1 MERPRRHW
9 FVFLG
14 LVLVA
19 AMVLL
24 GRGLLHRTEDDAAA
38 ERVTQTRPESP
49 PPAASALYSK
59 PTVSPRAT
67 EGSLFRGRVID
78 AVTRQAV
85 QKFEIQLQ
93 RLNTP
98 TEEPPVAR
106 SFRADDGT
114 FAWQD
119 APVGDWY
126 VAVTAPGYQRFVI
139 EDLSIEAGAATA
151 ELTVPLQPGYKITG
165 RVFDEDSGAGIAQAS
180 ILYREL
186 GADIGAALSGFI
198 ETNPDG
204 SFALDGVPLGRIG
217 LTARS
222 AEYAERALEVVVGK
236 QTPPV
241 EIGLASGGSI
251 SGFVVTT
258 GGAPIAAPVALISEQ
273 NFQQIKRTS
282 DNGAFSFDHLAA
294 GRYRVATGVVGAQEI
309 VLARNE
315 RRDGVVLTA
324 QSQDRSVRG
333 TVTGLRRDEVEH
345 AFVILRSETRNA
357 HAMRPVD
364 AQGEFVLK
372 GVPPGP
378 AELTVSAGPSSREL
392 RKRIEVPADK
402 DLVVDME
409 LAAGVR
415 LSGRVTRGDK
425 PAEAGNTVWMY
436 PFPRQQGN
444 SYHGRTTADGTY
456 RIEGVVAGEYD
467 VMTATGASRR
477 IRIADQ
483 DVVLDLE
490 LPVVQLAGRV
500 IEDGGTVP
508 VVEALVCATSL
519 GADPPG
525 IRPNDRSDHFGH
537 FKLAGLEPGEVVLS
551 AYKRGYEL
559 FRERMDYAAPLLD
572 MTIKLRPARGVEV
585 KAHVASTGA
594 ALRELD
600 VSEHIDGGGLG
611 IVLSMPLDENG
622 VGSLPKG
629 LAGSTLEIY
638 GAGRR
643 IVVREWDGQPLDLQ
657 FR

>member
-1 MERPRRHW
+1 M
-9 FVFLG
+9 
-14 LVLVA
+14 A
-19 AMVLL
+19 
-24 GRGLLHRTEDDAAA
+24 
-38 ERVTQTRPESP
+38 
-49 PPAASALYSK
+49 
-59 PTVSPRAT
+59 
-67 EGSLFRGRVID
+67 
-78 AVTRQAV
+78 
-85 QKFEIQLQ
+85 
-93 RLNTP
+93 
-98 TEEPPVAR
+98 
-106 SFRADDGT
+106 
-114 FAWQD
+114 
-119 APVGDWY
+119 
-126 VAVTAPGYQRFVI
+126 
-139 EDLSIEAGAATA
+139 
-151 ELTVPLQPGYKITG
+151 
-165 RVFDEDSGAGIAQAS
+165 
-180 ILYREL
+180 
-186 GADIGAALSGFI
+186 
-198 ETNPDG
+198 
-204 SFALDGVPLGRIG
+204 
-217 LTARS
+217 
-222 AEYAERALEVVVGK
+222 
-236 QTPPV
+236 
-241 EIGLASGGSI
+241 
-251 SGFVVTT
+251 
-258 GGAPIAAPVALISEQ
+258 
-273 NFQQIKRTS
+273 
-282 DNGAFSFDHLAA
+282 
-294 GRYRVATGVVGAQEI
+294 
-309 VLARNE
+309 
-315 RRDGVVLTA
+315 
-324 QSQDRSVRG
+324 
-333 TVTGLRRDEVEH
+333 
-345 AFVILRSETRNA
+345 
-357 HAMRPVD
+357 
-364 AQGEFVLK
+364 
-372 GVPPGP
+372 PGP
-378 AELTVSAGPSSREL
+378 AELTVSAGPSSREV

-409 LAAGVR
+409 LVAGVR

-477 IRIADQ
+477 IGIADQ